1 MLAAVG
7 QICST
12 NNVSRNAALCVSL
25 IRRAAAA
32 RCALLF
38 LPEASDFIADAKE
51 VPRLSVSLDESEFVR
66 KVRAQAKESAIFV
79 GVGVH
84 EKATENKCYNT
95 NLLISPDG
103 EIVKAYR
110 KLHLFDVKHSGPAG
124 GVMMESNTTIQGD
137 ELLDPHETPIGKVG
151 LLTCYDL
158 RFPEPALS
166 LRRRG
171 AQVIAYPS
179 AFTLTTGPA
188 HWEVLLR
195 ARAIENQCYILAPAQ
210 IGQHS
215 PSRQTH
221 GHAMI
226 VDPWG
231 GVVAQAPDRPPK
243 FPPPDDADTGT
254 FVMHD
259 VDLEWVEQMR
269 KEMPLWEQRRGD
281 VYPLL

>member
-12 NNVSRNAALCVSL
+12 NNVTRNAALCVSL
-25 IRRAAAA
+25 IRRAASA

-51 VPRLSVSLDESEFVR
+51 VPKLSASLDESEFVR
-66 KVRAQAKESAIFV
+66 EVRAQAKESAIWV

-84 EKATENKCYNT
+84 EKATEDKCYNT

-103 EIVKAYR
+103 EIAQAYR
-110 KLHLFDVKHSGPAG
+110 KLHLFDVKHSGPG
-124 GVMMESNTTIQGD
+124 GGIMMESNTTIQGD
-137 ELLDPHETPIGKVG
+137 ELLDPQETPIGKVG

-158 RFPEPALS
+158 RFPEAALS

-171 AQVIAYPS
+171 AHVIAYPS

-210 IGQHS
+210 VGQHS
-215 PSRQTH
+215 PSRQTY

-231 GVVAQAPDRPPK
+231 SVVAQAPDRPPK
-243 FPPPDDADTGT
+243 FPPPDDVDTGT

-259 VDLEWVEQMR
+259 VELEWIEQMR

-281 VYPLL
+281 VYPIL